1 MRDKNGSQNNQQGAL
16 NPLGWAIV
24 RFTQRTRGGG
34 TTQKL
39 AWVKM
44 RYQTFL
50 QGRRGALARASGV
63 TYLLW
68 QPNRDEKLASR
79 ANQYWKGVPR
89 DQDVQYDPKQFA
101 EYPTSPEE
109 KQNIVE
115 RLKELH
121 RQLRERLQT
130 RKGKMSPETHELAK
144 QMTEAQ
150 GELVLNIEQG
160 TGIGDQQT
168 AEEYARMLATYG
180 VVVVDGIVS
189 GLSTD
194 EIAKRLFG
202 YTEEKTKHTPSILG
216 NYFVNSEMHHAA
228 LDELNETGTSSVPL
242 LVTETARSAEGH
254 LFLQGLAELIDRV
267 QNGEELAPELR
278 DHVCEHLEA
287 LATEEDRG
295 VEEAIG
301 YHHNDI
307 RRYAEDFYRYWLRGQ
322 NGNPPVAVERK
333 VVCPDGREYT
343 FYDWNTEYNEQNQ
356 LVGHPTVAEF
366 FAYNN
371 NYARGAFMPKGAGNV
386 VGDPL
391 GGLRVQAAMARHLL
405 ECNPEQSDAE
415 DLSVAVEHT
424 ALELMPFLNRLKN
437 EASLPED
444 ERAFTRFMLFRP
456 AMPHV
461 LSRLANLTAAAKFAE
476 QNQLELSEGAKQK
489 LDLLLNDYGLNDP
502 NSHVYR
508 TLDAMF
514 TLSAGASPMMFQ
526 KGYTVAEKAFGG
538 PDEPHVVYAA
548 DDSVK
553 TLDDHLMVWSNFLE
567 SNSQQRGS

>member
-16 NPLGWAIV
+16 NPLGWAV
-24 RFTQRTRGGG
+24 VQFTQRTRGGR
-34 TTQKL
+34 TTHKL
-39 AWVKM
+39 AWVNM

-50 QGRRGALARASGV
+50 RGRRGELARPSGV
-63 TYLLW
+63 VYLLW
-68 QPNRDEKLASR
+68 QPNRDEKLAEG
-79 ANQYWKGVPR
+79 AAHYWHGVPI
-89 DQDVQYDPKQFA
+89 DQEVQYNPEQFA
-101 EYPTSPEE
+101 QYPTSPEE

-130 RKGKMSPETHELAK
+130 REGKVSPETRELAR
-144 QMTEAQ
+144 QMSEAQ
-150 GELVLNIEQG
+150 AELVLNIEQG
-160 TGIGDQQT
+160 KDIGDQQT

-180 VVVVDGIVS
+180 VVVVDSIIS
-189 GLSTD
+189 GLPTD
-194 EIAKRLFG
+194 ELAKRLFG
-202 YTEEKTKHTPSILG
+202 YEEELGYTPSILG
-216 NYFVNSEMHHAA
+216 SYLTNSEMHHAA

-242 LVTETARSAEGH
+242 LVTETARSADGH

-267 QNGEELAPELR
+267 QRNEPLDPKLR

-287 LATEEDRG
+287 LATEGDRG
-295 VEEAIG
+295 MEAPVG
-301 YHHNDI
+301 YHYNDI
-307 RRYAEDFYRYWLRGQ
+307 RRYARDFYRYWLHGQ
-322 NGNPPVAVERK
+322 NGNPPVAVARK
-333 VVCPDGREYT
+333 VECPDGRVYI

-356 LVGHPTVAEF
+356 LVGHPSVADF

-371 NYARGAFMPKGAGNV
+371 NYARGAFMPNGAGNV

-405 ECNPEQSDAE
+405 KCNPEQSDAE
-415 DLSVAVEHT
+415 DLSLAVERT
-424 ALELMPFLNRLKN
+424 ALELDSILTALQD
-437 EASLPED
+437 EASLPEN

-456 AMPHV
+456 VMPHV
-461 LSRLANLTAAAKFAE
+461 LSRVANLTAALKFAE
-476 QNQLELSEGAKQK
+476 QNKLKLSDGALQK
-489 LDLLLNDYGLNDP
+489 IDMLLNDYGLDDP
-502 NSHVYR
+502 NSHVRR

-514 TLSAGASPMMFQ
+514 TLSGGASPMMFQ

-553 TLDDHLMVWSNFLE
+553 TLDDHLLVWSNSLQ
-567 SNSQQRGS
+567 SAR

>member
-16 NPLGWAIV
+16 NPMGWAIV
-24 RFTQRTRGGG
+24 LYTQRTRGGG
-34 TTQKL
+34 TSQKL

-44 RYQTFL
+44 RYNRFL
-50 QGRRGALARASGV
+50 QGRRGALARPSGV
-63 TYLLW
+63 TYLVW
-68 QPNRDEKLASR
+68 QPNKSEKLVGNAS
-79 ANQYWKGVPR
+79 QFWQGVPT
-89 DQDVQYDPKQFA
+89 DQEPEYDPEQFA

-130 RKGKMSPETHELAK
+130 REGKMSRETHELAQ
-144 QMTEAQ
+144 QMLDAH
-150 GELVLNIEQG
+150 GELVLNIKPG

-180 VVVVDGIVS
+180 VVVVDGMVS
-189 GLSTD
+189 GLPAD

-202 YTEEKTKHTPSILG
+202 YTEEQTKHTPSILG
-216 NYFVNSEMHHAA
+216 SYFANSEMHHAA
-228 LDELNETGTSSVPL
+228 LDELNETGISNAPL

-267 QNGEELAPELR
+267 QKDEPLAPELR
-278 DHVCEHLEA
+278 DHVCDHLEA
-287 LATEEDRG
+287 LATEDDRG
-295 VEEAIG
+295 VEAAVG
-301 YHHNDI
+301 YHDNDI
-307 RRYAEDFYRYWLRGQ
+307 RRYAEDFYRYWLHGQ
-322 NGNPPVAVERK
+322 NGNPPVAVARK
-333 VVCPDGREYT
+333 VVCPDGREYIY
-343 FYDWNTEYNEQNQ
+343 YDWNTEYNDQNQ
-356 LVGHPTVAEF
+356 LVGHPSVADF

-405 ECNPEQSDAE
+405 KCNPEQSDAE
-415 DLSVAVEHT
+415 DLSAAVEHT
-424 ALELMPFLNRLKN
+424 ALELDSIFGRLQN
-437 EASLPED
+437 EASLPEED
-444 ERAFTRFMLFRP
+444 RAFTRFMLFRP

-461 LSRLANLTAAAKFAE
+461 LSRIANLTAAIKFAE

-489 LDLLLNDYGLNDP
+489 LDMLLNDYGLKDP
-502 NSHVYR
+502 NSHVRR

-526 KGYTVAEKAFGG
+526 KGYTVAEQAFGG
-538 PDEPHVVYAA
+538 PDEPHVVYKA

-553 TLDDHLMVWSNFLE
+553 TLDDHLLVWSNAL
-567 SNSQQRGS
+567 QRGS

>member
-16 NPLGWAIV
+16 NPMGWAIV
-24 RFTQRTRGGG
+24 LYTQRTRGGG
-34 TTQKL
+34 TSQKL

-44 RYQTFL
+44 RYNRFL
-50 QGRRGALARASGV
+50 EGRRGALARPSGV

-68 QPNRDEKLASR
+68 QPNKSEKLVGNAS
-79 ANQYWKGVPR
+79 QYWQGVPI
-89 DQDVQYDPKQFA
+89 DQDVQYDPNQFA

-130 RKGKMSPETHELAK
+130 REGKMSPETHELAQ
-144 QMTEAQ
+144 QMSDAQ
-150 GELVLNIEQG
+150 AELVLNIEQG

-180 VVVVDGIVS
+180 VVVVDGMVS
-189 GLSTD
+189 GLPTD
-194 EIAKRLFG
+194 ELAKRLFG
-202 YTEEKTKHTPSILG
+202 YEEELGYTVSILG
-216 NYFVNSEMHHAA
+216 SYFANTAMHDATI
-228 LDELNETGTSSVPL
+228 DELSSTGDASGPL
-242 LVTETARSAEGH
+242 LVSETARSADGH

-267 QNGEELAPELR
+267 QNGDELDENLR
-278 DHVCEHLEA
+278 NHVCDHLESVA
-287 LATEEDRG
+287 RERDYGTPSL
-295 VEEAIG
+295 VIN
-301 YHHNDI
+301 HQKDI
-307 RRYAEDFYRYWLRGQ
+307 FRYADLFGNWFTPRG
-322 NGNPPVAVERK
+322 GKPPVAVARE

-343 FYDWNTEYNEQNQ
+343 YYDWNTEYNDQNQ
-356 LVGHPTVAEF
+356 LVGHPAVADF

-405 ECNPEQSDAE
+405 KCNPEQSDAS
-415 DLSVAVEHT
+415 DLSDAVELT
-424 ALELMPFLNRLKN
+424 ALELAPLFGALKN
-437 EASLPED
+437 EASRPED
-444 ERAFTRFMLFRP
+444 RRKFTRFMLFRP

-461 LSRLANLTAAAKFAE
+461 LSRIANLTAAVKFAE

-489 LDLLLNDYGLNDP
+489 LDMLLNDYGLNDP
-502 NSHVYR
+502 NSHVRR

-514 TLSAGASPMMFQ
+514 TLSAGASPMVFK
-526 KGYTVAEKAFGG
+526 KGYTVAEQAFGG
-538 PDEPHVVYAA
+538 PDEPHVVYGA
-548 DDSVK
+548 DNSVK
-553 TLDDHLMVWSNFLE
+553 TLDDHLLVWSNAL
-567 SNSQQRGS
+567 QPKPAGGS

>member
-16 NPLGWAIV
+16 NPMGWAIV
-24 RFTQRTRGGG
+24 LYTQRTRGGG
-34 TTQKL
+34 TSQKL

-44 RYQTFL
+44 RYNRFL
-50 QGRRGALARASGV
+50 EGRRGALARPSGV
-63 TYLLW
+63 TYLVW
-68 QPNRDEKLASR
+68 QPNKSEKLVGNAS
-79 ANQYWKGVPR
+79 QYWQGVPI
-89 DQDVQYDPKQFA
+89 DQDVQYDPEQFA

-130 RKGKMSPETHELAK
+130 REGKMNPETHDLAK

-168 AEEYARMLATYG
+168 AEEYARMLASYG
-180 VVVVDGIVS
+180 VVVDGMVS
-189 GLSTD
+189 GLPTD
-194 EIAKRLFG
+194 ELAKRLFG
-202 YTEEKTKHTPSILG
+202 HSTADKKHTASILG
-216 NYFVNSEMHHAA
+216 SYFVNSEMHHDA
-228 LDELNETGTSSVPL
+228 LDELNQTGKSNAPL
-242 LVTETARSAEGH
+242 LVTETARSADGH

-267 QNGEELAPELR
+267 QNGESLDPELR
-278 DHVCEHLEA
+278 AHVCDHLEA
-287 LATEEDRG
+287 LATEDDRG
-295 VEEAIG
+295 IEAAVG
-301 YHHNDI
+301 YHDNDL
-307 RRYAEDFYRYWLRGQ
+307 RRYAGDFDRYWLHGQ
-322 NGNPPVAVERK
+322 DGNPPVAVARTVK
-333 VVCPDGREYT
+333 CPDGREYT
-343 FYDWNTEYNEQNQ
+343 YYDWNTEYNDQNQ
-356 LVGHPTVAEF
+356 LVGHPSVAEF

-391 GGLRVQAAMARHLL
+391 GGLRVQAAMARHMLN
-405 ECNPEQSDAE
+405 CNPEQSDAS

-424 ALELMPFLNRLKN
+424 ALELAPILGGLQN
-437 EASLPED
+437 EESLPED
-444 ERAFTRFMLFRP
+444 ERKFTRFMMFRP

-461 LSRLANLTAAAKFAE
+461 LSRVANLTAAIKFAE

-489 LDLLLNDYGLNDP
+489 LDMLLNDYGLNDP
-502 NSHVYR
+502 NSHVRR

-514 TLSAGASPMMFQ
+514 TLSAGASPMVFK
-526 KGYTVAEKAFGG
+526 KGYTVAEQAFGG
-538 PDEPHVVYAA
+538 PDEQHMVYGA

-553 TLDDHLMVWSNFLE
+553 TLDDHLLVWSNSL
-567 SNSQQRGS
+567 QPKPAGGS

>member
-16 NPLGWAIV
+16 NPMGWAIV
-24 RFTQRTRGGG
+24 LYTQRTRGGG
-34 TTQKL
+34 TSEKL

-44 RYQTFL
+44 RYNRFL
-50 QGRRGALARASGV
+50 QGRRGALARPSGV

-68 QPNRDEKLASR
+68 QPNKSEKLVGNAS
-79 ANQYWKGVPR
+79 QYWQGVPI
-89 DQDVQYDPKQFA
+89 DQDVQYDPEQFA

-130 RKGKMSPETHELAK
+130 REGKMSPETHELAQ
-144 QMTEAQ
+144 QMSDAQ
-150 GELVLNIEQG
+150 AELVLNIEQG

-180 VVVVDGIVS
+180 VVVVDGMVS
-189 GLSTD
+189 GLPTD
-194 EIAKRLFG
+194 ELAKRLFG
-202 YTEEKTKHTPSILG
+202 YEDEIGDTPAILG
-216 NYFVNSEMHHAA
+216 SYFANTAMHDATI
-228 LDELNETGTSSVPL
+228 DELSSTGDSSAPL
-242 LVTETARSAEGH
+242 LVSETARSADGH

-267 QNGEELAPELR
+267 QNGDELDENLR
-278 DHVCEHLEA
+278 DHVCDQLGA
-287 LATEEDRG
+287 VASEDDYG
-295 VEEAIG
+295 MPSLVVNHDE
-301 YHHNDI
+301 DI
-307 RRYAEDFYRYWLRGQ
+307 SRYADLFGNWFTPRG
-322 NGNPPVAVERK
+322 GKREPVAVART
-333 VVCPDGREYT
+333 VQCPDGREYT
-343 FYDWNTEYNEQNQ
+343 YYDWNTEYNDQNQ
-356 LVGHPTVAEF
+356 LEGHPAVADF

-405 ECNPEQSDAE
+405 QCNPEQSDAS
-415 DLSVAVEHT
+415 DLSDAVELT
-424 ALELMPFLNRLKN
+424 ALELASLFGALKN

-444 ERAFTRFMLFRP
+444 RRKFTRFMMFRP

-461 LSRLANLTAAAKFAE
+461 LSRVANLTAAVKFAE
-476 QNQLELSEGAKQK
+476 QNQLELSEAAKQK
-489 LDLLLNDYGLNDP
+489 LDMLLNDYGLNDP
-502 NSHVYR
+502 NSHVRR

-526 KGYTVAEKAFGG
+526 KGYTAAEQAFGG
-538 PDEPHVVYAA
+538 PDEPHVVYKA

-553 TLDDHLMVWSNFLE
+553 TLDDHLLVWSNSL
-567 SNSQQRGS
+567 QRGS

>member
-16 NPLGWAIV
+16 NPMGWAIV
-24 RFTQRTRGGG
+24 LYTQRTRGGG
-34 TTQKL
+34 TSQKL

-44 RYQTFL
+44 RYNRFL
-50 QGRRGALARASGV
+50 EGRRGALARPSGV

-68 QPNRDEKLASR
+68 QPNKSEKLVGNAS
-79 ANQYWKGVPR
+79 QYWQGVPI
-89 DQDVQYDPKQFA
+89 DQDVQYDPNQFA

-130 RKGKMSPETHELAK
+130 REGKMSPETHELAQ
-144 QMTEAQ
+144 QMSDAQ
-150 GELVLNIEQG
+150 AELVLNIEQG

-180 VVVVDGIVS
+180 VVVVDGMVS
-189 GLSTD
+189 GLPTD
-194 EIAKRLFG
+194 ELAKRLFG
-202 YTEEKTKHTPSILG
+202 YEEELGYTVSILG
-216 NYFVNSEMHHAA
+216 SYFANTAMHDATI
-228 LDELNETGTSSVPL
+228 DELSSTGDASGPL
-242 LVTETARSAEGH
+242 LVSETARSADGH

-267 QNGEELAPELR
+267 QNGDELDENLR
-278 DHVCEHLEA
+278 NHVCDHLESVA
-287 LATEEDRG
+287 SEDDYG
-295 VEEAIG
+295 MPSLVIN
-301 YHHNDI
+301 HQKDI
-307 RRYAEDFYRYWLRGQ
+307 FRYADLFGNWFTPRG
-322 NGNPPVAVERK
+322 GKPPVAVARK

-343 FYDWNTEYNEQNQ
+343 YYDWNTEYNDQNQ
-356 LVGHPTVAEF
+356 LVGHPAVADF

-405 ECNPEQSDAE
+405 KCNPEQSDAS
-415 DLSVAVEHT
+415 DLSAAVEYT
-424 ALELMPFLNRLKN
+424 ALELSSLFGALKN
-437 EASLPED
+437 EASRPED
-444 ERAFTRFMLFRP
+444 RRKFTRFMMFRP

-461 LSRLANLTAAAKFAE
+461 LSRVANLTAAIKFAE
-476 QNQLELSEGAKQK
+476 QNQLELSAGAKQK

-502 NSHVYR
+502 NSHVRR

-526 KGYTVAEKAFGG
+526 KGYTVAEQAFGG
-538 PDEPHVVYAA
+538 PDEPHVVYGA
-548 DDSVK
+548 DNSVK
-553 TLDDHLMVWSNFLE
+553 TLDDHLLVWSNAL
-567 SNSQQRGS
+567 QPKPAGGS

>member
-16 NPLGWAIV
+16 NPMGWAIV
-24 RFTQRTRGGG
+24 LYTQRTRGGG

-44 RYQTFL
+44 RYNRFL
-50 QGRRGALARASGV
+50 QGRRGALARPSGV

-79 ANQYWKGVPR
+79 AIQYWKGVPR
-89 DQDVQYDPKQFA
+89 DQEVQYDPNQFA

-115 RLKELH
+115 RIKELH
-121 RQLRERLQT
+121 RQLRQRLQT
-130 RKGKMSPETHELAK
+130 REGKMSPETRELAK

-150 GELVLNIEQG
+150 GELVLNIKQG

-180 VVVVDGIVS
+180 VVVDGMVS
-189 GLSTD
+189 GLPTD
-194 EIAKRLFG
+194 ELAKRLFG
-202 YTEEKTKHTPSILG
+202 YEEELGDTPSILG
-216 NYFVNSEMHHAA
+216 SYFANTAMHDATI
-228 LDELNETGTSSVPL
+228 DELSSTGDASAPL
-242 LVTETARSAEGH
+242 LVTETARSADGH

-267 QNGEELAPELR
+267 QRNEKIDENLLK
-278 DHVCEHLEA
+278 HVCDHLGA
-287 LATEEDRG
+287 VASEDDYG
-295 VEEAIG
+295 MPSLVVNHDE
-301 YHHNDI
+301 DI
-307 RRYAEDFYRYWLRGQ
+307 SRYARLFENWFTPRGKK
-322 NGNPPVAVERK
+322 GEPVAIARK

-343 FYDWNTEYNEQNQ
+343 YYDWNTEYNEQNQ
-356 LVGHPTVAEF
+356 LVGHPVVADF

-386 VGDPL
+386 IGDPL

-405 ECNPEQSDAE
+405 QCNPEQSDAS
-415 DLSVAVEHT
+415 DLSDAVELT
-424 ALELMPFLNRLKN
+424 ALELASLFGALKY
-437 EASLPED
+437 EASRPED
-444 ERAFTRFMLFRP
+444 ERKFTRFMLFRP

-461 LSRLANLTAAAKFAE
+461 LSRVANLTAAVKFAE

-489 LDLLLNDYGLNDP
+489 LDMLLNDYGLNDP
-502 NSHVYR
+502 NSHVRR
-508 TLDAMF
+508 TLDVMF

-526 KGYTVAEKAFGG
+526 KGYTVAEQAFGG
-538 PDEPHVVYAA
+538 PDEPHVVYGA
-548 DDSVK
+548 DNSVK
-553 TLDDHLMVWSNFLE
+553 TLDDHLLVWSNFL
-567 SNSQQRGS
+567 QPKPAGGS

>member
-16 NPLGWAIV
+16 NPMGWAIV
-24 RFTQRTRGGG
+24 LYTQRTRGGG
-34 TTQKL
+34 TSEKL

-44 RYQTFL
+44 RYNRFL
-50 QGRRGALARASGV
+50 QGRRGALARPSGV

-68 QPNRDEKLASR
+68 QPNKSEKLVGNAS
-79 ANQYWKGVPR
+79 QYWQGVPI
-89 DQDVQYDPKQFA
+89 DQDVQYDPEQFA

-130 RKGKMSPETHELAK
+130 REGKMSPETHELAQ
-144 QMTEAQ
+144 QMSDAQ
-150 GELVLNIEQG
+150 AELVLNIEQG

-180 VVVVDGIVS
+180 VVVVDGMVS
-189 GLSTD
+189 GLPTD
-194 EIAKRLFG
+194 ELAKRLFG
-202 YTEEKTKHTPSILG
+202 YEEELGYTVSILG
-216 NYFVNSEMHHAA
+216 SYFANTAMHDATI
-228 LDELNETGTSSVPL
+228 DELSSTGDASAPL
-242 LVTETARSAEGH
+242 LVTETARSADGH

-267 QNGEELAPELR
+267 QNGDEIDENLR
-278 DHVCEHLEA
+278 NHVCDHLEFVA
-287 LATEEDRG
+287 RERDYGTPSL
-295 VEEAIG
+295 VIN
-301 YHHNDI
+301 HQKDI
-307 RRYAEDFYRYWLRGQ
+307 FRYADLFGNWFTPRGEKRE
-322 NGNPPVAVERK
+322 PVAVARK

-343 FYDWNTEYNEQNQ
+343 YYDWNTEYNDQNQ
-356 LVGHPTVAEF
+356 LEGHPVVADF

-391 GGLRVQAAMARHLL
+391 GGLRVQAAMARHMLN
-405 ECNPEQSDAE
+405 CNPEQSDAS

-424 ALELMPFLNRLKN
+424 ALELAPILGGLQN
-437 EASLPED
+437 EASRPED
-444 ERAFTRFMLFRP
+444 ERKFTRFMMFRP

-461 LSRLANLTAAAKFAE
+461 LSRIANLTAAIKFAE
-476 QNQLELSEGAKQK
+476 QNQLELSEGAKEK
-489 LDLLLNDYGLNDP
+489 LDMLLNDYGLNDP
-502 NSHVYR
+502 NSHVRR

-526 KGYTVAEKAFGG
+526 KGYTAAEQAFGG
-538 PDEPHVVYAA
+538 PDEPHVVYKA

-553 TLDDHLMVWSNFLE
+553 TLDDHLLVWSNSL
-567 SNSQQRGS
+567 QRGS

>member
-16 NPLGWAIV
+16 NPMGWAIV
-24 RFTQRTRGGG
+24 LYTQRTRGGG
-34 TTQKL
+34 TSQKL

-44 RYQTFL
+44 RYNRFL
-50 QGRRGALARASGV
+50 EGRRGAAARAFGV

-68 QPNRDEKLASR
+68 QPNRDEKLVLGA
-79 ANQYWKGVPR
+79 AQYWQGVPI
-89 DQDVQYDPKQFA
+89 DQEVQYDPNQFA

-130 RKGKMSPETHELAK
+130 REGKMSPETHELAK

-150 GELVLNIEQG
+150 GELVLNIESG

-168 AEEYARMLATYG
+168 AEEYARMLASYG
-180 VVVVDGIVS
+180 VVVVDGMVN
-189 GLSTD
+189 GLPAD

-202 YTEEKTKHTPSILG
+202 YEEEIGDTASILG
-216 NYFVNSEMHHAA
+216 SYFVNSEMHHDA
-228 LDELNETGTSSVPL
+228 LDELNETGKSNAPL
-242 LVTETARSAEGH
+242 LVTETARSADGH

-267 QNGEELAPELR
+267 QNGESLDPELR
-278 DHVCEHLEA
+278 AHVCDHLEA
-287 LATEEDRG
+287 LATEDDRG
-295 VEEAIG
+295 IEAG
-301 YHHNDI
+301 VGNHYKDL
-307 RRYAEDFYRYWLRGQ
+307 RRYAKDFDRYWLRGQ
-322 NGNPPVAVERK
+322 NGKPPVAVARE
-333 VVCPDGREYT
+333 VVCPDDTRRYT
-343 FYDWNTEYNEQNQ
+343 YYDWNTEYNDQNQ
-356 LVGHPTVAEF
+356 LDGHPAVAEF

-405 ECNPEQSDAE
+405 NCNPEQSDAS

-424 ALELMPFLNRLKN
+424 ALELAPILGALQN

-444 ERAFTRFMLFRP
+444 ERKFTRFMLFRP

-489 LDLLLNDYGLNDP
+489 LNLLLNHYGLNDP
-502 NSHVYR
+502 NSHVRR

-526 KGYTVAEKAFGG
+526 KGYTVAEQAFGG
-538 PDEPHVVYAA
+538 PDEPHVVYGA
-548 DDSVK
+548 DNSVK
-553 TLDDHLMVWSNFLE
+553 TLDDHLLVWSNSL
-567 SNSQQRGS
+567 QRGS

>member
-1 MRDKNGSQNNQQGAL
+1 MRDKNSSQNNQQGAL
-16 NPLGWAIV
+16 NPLGWAVV
-24 RFTQRTRGGG
+24 RYTQRTRGGK
-34 TTQKL
+34 TTHKL

-68 QPNRDEKLASR
+68 QPNRNENLASN
-79 ANQYWKGVPR
+79 AAQYWQGVPI
-89 DQDVQYDPKQFA
+89 DQDVQYDPEQFA

-130 RKGKMSPETHELAK
+130 REGKMSDETRELAK

-160 TGIGDQQT
+160 KGIGDQQT

-180 VVVVDGIVS
+180 VVVVDSIIS
-189 GLSTD
+189 GLPTD
-194 EIAKRLFG
+194 ELAKRLFG
-202 YTEEKTKHTPSILG
+202 YEEELGDTPSILG
-216 NYFVNSEMHHAA
+216 SYLTNSEMHHAA
-228 LDELNETGTSSVPL
+228 LDELNLTGTSSVPL
-242 LVTETARSAEGH
+242 LVTETARSADGH

-267 QNGEELAPELR
+267 QKDEPLDPELR

-287 LATEEDRG
+287 LATEDDRG
-295 VEEAIG
+295 VEAPVG
-301 YHHNDI
+301 HHGNDI
-307 RRYAEDFYRYWLRGQ
+307 RRYAEDFYRYWLHGQ
-322 NGNPPVAVERK
+322 NGNPPVAVERR
-333 VVCPDGREYT
+333 VECPDGRVYIY
-343 FYDWNTEYNEQNQ
+343 YDWNTEYNEQNQ
-356 LVGHPTVAEF
+356 LVGHPSVADF

-371 NYARGAFMPKGAGNV
+371 NYARGAFMPNGAGNV

-405 ECNPEQSDAE
+405 KCNPEQSDAE

-424 ALELMPFLNRLKN
+424 ALGLMPFLNRLKN

-461 LSRLANLTAAAKFAE
+461 LSRVANLTAALKFAE
-476 QNQLELSEGAKQK
+476 QNQLKLSEYARTKINM
-489 LDLLLNDYGLNDP
+489 LLNNYGLNDP
-502 NSHVYR
+502 NSHVRR

-514 TLSAGASPMMFQ
+514 TLSGGASPMMFR
-526 KGYTVAEKAFGG
+526 KGYTVAEQAFGG
-538 PDEPHVVYAA
+538 PDEPHVVYAP

-553 TLDDHLMVWSNFLE
+553 TLDDHLLVWSNFLQ
-567 SNSQQRGS
+567 SAR

>member
-16 NPLGWAIV
+16 NPMGWAV
-24 RFTQRTRGGG
+24 VLYTQRTRGGG

-44 RYQTFL
+44 RYNRFL
-50 QGRRGALARASGV
+50 QGRRGALARPSGV
-63 TYLLW
+63 TYLVW
-68 QPNRDEKLASR
+68 QPNKSEKLVGNAS
-79 ANQYWKGVPR
+79 QYWQGVPT
-89 DQDVQYDPKQFA
+89 DQEVQYNPEQFA

-130 RKGKMSPETHELAK
+130 REGKMSPETRELAQ
-144 QMTEAQ
+144 QMSEAQ

-180 VVVVDGIVS
+180 VVVVDGMVS
-189 GLSTD
+189 GLPTD
-194 EIAKRLFG
+194 ELAKRLFG
-202 YTEEKTKHTPSILG
+202 YEEELGYTPSILG
-216 NYFVNSEMHHAA
+216 SYFANTAMHDATI
-228 LDELNETGTSSVPL
+228 DELSSTGDANAPL
-242 LVTETARSAEGH
+242 LVTETARSADGH

-267 QNGEELAPELR
+267 QRNEAIDEKLLK
-278 DHVCEHLEA
+278 HVCDHLESVA
-287 LATEEDRG
+287 VEDDYG
-295 VEEAIG
+295 MPSLVVNHDE
-301 YHHNDI
+301 DI
-307 RRYAEDFYRYWLRGQ
+307 SRYAKLFEDWFIPRGEKRE
-322 NGNPPVAVERK
+322 PVAVARE
-333 VVCPDGREYT
+333 VACPDGRRYT

-356 LVGHPTVAEF
+356 LVGHPVVAEF

-371 NYARGAFMPKGAGNV
+371 NYARGAFIPKGAGNV

-405 ECNPEQSDAE
+405 KCNPEQSDAS
-415 DLSVAVEHT
+415 DLSAAVEHT
-424 ALELMPFLNRLKN
+424 ALELASLFGALKN
-437 EASLPED
+437 EASRPEG
-444 ERAFTRFMLFRP
+444 ERKFTRFMLFRP

-461 LSRLANLTAAAKFAE
+461 LSRIANLTAAAKFAE

-502 NSHVYR
+502 NSHVRR

-514 TLSAGASPMMFQ
+514 TLSGGASPMMFQ
-526 KGYTVAEKAFGG
+526 KGYTAAEQAFGG
-538 PDEPHVVYAA
+538 PDEPHVVYGA

-553 TLDDHLMVWSNFLE
+553 TLDDHLLVWSNSL
-567 SNSQQRGS
+567 QRGS